1 MPTGDGSMPIVV
13 TLTASLELNGIEII
27 VLTLKHAVKTVQL
40 MESQF
45 KTGPIPMELTKSIK
59 VLR

>member
-1 MPTGDGSMPIVV
+1 MPIVV